1 MKISKPK
8 RTVINTLQ
16 LEHLIQ
22 TDPLAKGYFTAVN
35 AQDQFLTRVGGE
47 IKKTRALYR
56 ASTGS

>member
-22 TDPLAKGYFTAVN
+22 TDPLAKDYFTAVN

-47 IKKTRALYR
+47 IKKTRAL
-56 ASTGS
+56 